1 MKLKKEFLV
10 HIAEPESFLVP
21 TGAAAFSG
29 LVRGNATF
37 GRLLELL
44 REPVSEAGLM
54 AALREEFDAD
64 EDVIAADVKKA
75 LTALRSIG
83 ALDE

>member
-1 MKLKKEFLV
+1 MEGIYHFGEQNIRILSLYRAV
-10 HIAEPESFLVP
+10 HDYCAQWR
-21 TGAAAFSG
+21 T
-29 LVRGNATF
+29 
-37 GRLLELL
+37 
-44 REPVSEAGLM
+44 
-54 AALREEFDAD
+54 DAD